1 MVFPICLS
9 DSGQSLEDLY
19 SSFPLAPLRLI
30 LFNGLFLPYRDCE
43 AQNTVCLPSVEVDL
57 LSHWMAQDQVQVA
70 VPVCWLPVA
79 LPPQEV
85 IRFFL
90 SVLGQ
95 EFGGGMQKS
104 GAL

>member
-1 MVFPICLS
+1 M
-9 DSGQSLEDLY
+9 EDPY

-43 AQNTVCLPSVEVDL
+43 AQNSVFAISRVGSAIPLAGPRLGPGGCPSL
-57 LSHWMAQDQVQVA
+57 LAACGTATSGGRQG
-70 VPVCWLPVA
+70 
-79 LPPQEV
+79 
-85 IRFFL
+85 FL

-104 GAL
+104 DAL